1 MMGEGCEEM
10 TNEEFIKQHRNENP
24 LSLALKKAPEGIDL
38 QWCLRQIEGYGI
50 AKKKLPEWT
59 KTDNIWFPP
68 RLSME
73 QCSSET
79 TARYKQAIAERLGCK
94 VLIDLTGGFG
104 IDFSYMARNMENAF
118 YIEQQEVLCN
128 IASHNFPLM
137 GLQNIKIYNTACEEF
152 WNQYVS
158 DSTTAEKQREK
169 ILIYLDPARRNNKG
183 EKVFSINDCTPDVT
197 LLQDSLLENSAYIM
211 LKLSPMLDIA
221 QARRQLK
228 DISEI
233 HIVSVK
239 GECKELIFVMS
250 KDSDRQHYY
259 CVNLETD
266 EAPFTSDT
274 SATTEQAEIALPSEI
289 TEGAFLFEPNASIM
303 KAGVQ
308 NAFARRYNLKKLHP
322 MSNLFLGKEPIQ
334 NIPARQFIIERM
346 SDFQKGNLKS
356 FMQDIRQANLT
367 IRNFPSTV
375 EDLKKRL
382 KIKDG
387 GNIYLFAT
395 TLSDDTHVLI
405 RGGKR

>member
-1 MMGEGCEEM
+1 MIGEGSEEM

-24 LSLALKKAPEGIDL
+24 LSLALKKVPEGIDL

-266 EAPFTSDT
+266 EAPFTSDI

-346 SDFQKGNLKS
+346 SDFQKENLKS

>member
-1 MMGEGCEEM
+1 MGEGSEEM

-94 VLIDLTGGFG
+94 VLIDLAGGFG

-233 HIVSVK
+233 HIASVK

>member
-1 MMGEGCEEM
+1 MGEGSEEM

-233 HIVSVK
+233 HIASVK

>member
-274 SATTEQAEIALPSEI
+274 SATTEQAEIAIPSEI

>member
-1 MMGEGCEEM
+1 M

-24 LSLALKKAPEGIDL
+24 LSLALKKAPEGVDL

-152 WNQYVS
+152 WNQHVS

-233 HIVSVK
+233 HVVSVK

-266 EAPFTSDT
+266 EAPFTSDI
-274 SATTEQAEIALPSEI
+274 SATTEQAEIAIPSEI
-289 TEGAFLFEPNASIM
+289 TEGTFLFEPNASIM

-308 NAFARRYNLKKLHP
+308 NAFAKRYNLKKLHP